1 MEKEI
6 NLADIKAFVL
16 IAQQGSF
23 TKAADILGC
32 SRSHLSKQLNQLE
45 TQLGVKLI
53 ARTTRSQRLTDLGKQ
68 FFDSCLL
75 SLQGINQAVAAT
87 VDNAQKL
94 QGNININSVG
104 GIIGE
109 EIICSMINDFLKQ
122 YPDISVNLDFSS
134 QRVDLIED
142 EFDLVFR
149 MGELQDSGL
158 IARKLMDIPI
168 DTLASPAYLQ
178 KSGYPEHP
186 KALQEHQCITGSI
199 NHWHFHHINDP
210 QLQVEA
216 AIKGAFRCK
225 SGRAMLNSAKA
236 GNGIVRLPRLY
247 CSSEIDKK
255 QLVPVFS
262 DWEIPSTPF
271 FLLYQQ
277 DKYQPARL
285 RVFINFVVD
294 NFAAYTGRTE
304 C

>member
-6 NLADIKAFVL
+6 NLADIKTFVL

-23 TKAADILGC
+23 TKAAEILGC

-45 TQLGVKLI
+45 AQLGVKLI

-68 FFDSCLL
+68 FFDSCLT
-75 SLQGINQAVAAT
+75 SLQGINQAVAAA

-122 YPDISVNLDFSS
+122 YPDITINLDFSS

-178 KSGYPEHP
+178 QHGYPEHP
-186 KALQEHQCITGSI
+186 KALPDHQCITGSI
-199 NHWHFHHINDP
+199 NHWHFFHKNDP
-210 QLQVEA
+210 QMQVEIP
-216 AIKGAFRCK
+216 IKGAFRCK

-236 GNGIVRLPRLY
+236 GGGIIRLPRLY
-247 CSSEIDKK
+247 CTSEIDKQ
-255 QLVPVFS
+255 QLIPVFT

-277 DKYQPARL
+277 DKFQPARL
-285 RVFINFVVD
+285 RTFINFVVN
-294 NFAAYTGRTE
+294 NFADYTRRGE